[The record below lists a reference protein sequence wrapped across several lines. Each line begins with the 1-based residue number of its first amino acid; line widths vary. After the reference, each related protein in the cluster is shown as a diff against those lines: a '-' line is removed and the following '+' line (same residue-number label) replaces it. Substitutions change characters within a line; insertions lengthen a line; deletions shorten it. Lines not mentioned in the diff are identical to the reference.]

1 MYSNCGTP
9 IHFTG
14 LENFV
19 ATCSTC
25 FNWESHD
32 PSDLAQK
39 CLPPSA
45 LEPCGRWHPPRC
57 QHFQAS
63 TSKLRQIASHGASLG
78 KKINFQSCGLT
89 KTYMIASILLDICHF
104 VSRSSTFKSFYIYI
118 YIYISPFKRWYTFF
132 VDLLVTPLVI
142 PLVESAWYPCQSYQ
156 TKELKYIA
164 IFCCEHG
171 SFEEILKSC
180 GPFVT
185 IVHKIERPSL
195 AHIKGNRKKS
205 TSVFTC
211 VTRKHWHLWGGGRI
225 ASAPP
230 TVHLVQHF

>member
-1 MYSNCGTP
+1 M
-9 IHFTG
+9 
-14 LENFV
+14 
-19 ATCSTC
+19 
-25 FNWESHD
+25 
-32 PSDLAQK
+32 
-39 CLPPSA
+39 
-45 LEPCGRWHPPRC
+45 
-57 QHFQAS
+57 
-63 TSKLRQIASHGASLG
+63 
-78 KKINFQSCGLT
+78 
-89 KTYMIASILLDICHF
+89 
-104 VSRSSTFKSFYIYI
+104 
-118 YIYISPFKRWYTFF
+118 
-132 VDLLVTPLVI
+132 TPLVI

-211 VTRKHWHLWGGGRI
+211 VTRKHWHLWGGGGLHPLHQLSTLFNISRWI
-225 ASAPP
+225 ARDGLNL
-230 TVHLVQHF
+230 LVLLGHPATKSHPQFAKRKKNDWKSLV